1 MKKFA
6 LLFSMVLLSAT
17 FLTARE
23 GDYVKTKDGTFFFK
37 SVHYGLK
44 CCLIGQTSEGEQ
56 LKFQKCD
63 ILSYSKRGE
72 LFEKMPVYKNN
83 ELTGSEEFMKVV
95 CIRNGLKLYEYE
107 YVSKNTNTLSRR
119 YYVFKGD
126 KFVVEM
132 DDENKSSLTAF
143 FKRK

>member
-6 LLFSMVLLSAT
+6 LLLSMVLLSAT
-17 FLTARE
+17 FLAAHD

-37 SVHYGLK
+37 KLHYGLK

-56 LKFQKCD
+56 QKFQKCD
-63 ILSYSKRGE
+63 ILSYSKKGE

-83 ELTGSEEFMKVV
+83 EIFGKEEFMKVV
-95 CIRNGLKLYEYE
+95 SIRNGLKLYEYE
-107 YVSKNTNTLSRR
+107 YVSKNTNALSRR

-126 KFVVEM
+126 KLIVEM
-132 DDENKSSLTAF
+132 NDENKSTLTAF
-143 FKRK
+143 FNR